1 MHIESLSANSVARKI
16 DFQRQAAA
24 DTNSA
29 VKANARADE
38 IRLSP
43 LASDIVS
50 GKSSDVASVKSDVAR
65 REPVDFN
72 DAFQRMRKI
81 AHKLHDLA
89 KFTGLEGLRG
99 YHDEESLKRLDA
111 QFQSLVSELNGIGEE
126 IAQKLNLTGSM
137 ATMYKMNFGADQL
150 HLTDADTLASFES
163 AKNVMTKLEGRVAF
177 LDEINARMTT
187 DPTFTFGG
195 PANDPAPG
203 NVNNVLAKIAANE
216 TAAPVR
222 DVIGN
227 KKLKADVVTAA
238 KEDADKVTTAKKAD
252 EAPAAATDPA
262 GKPGVNWEAT
272 LKNFQSI
279 AHKLFDL
286 AKYASIEGI
295 GEAER
300 KHIDA
305 RFQSLLGELNGVGQ
319 DVVKKLGLTGSMAS
333 MYTTILG
340 QAQLGLRGSASIGN
354 AAEALEFAKIMSET
368 VPAFDAIV
376 LRGGNPFTDPA

>member
-1 MHIESLSANSVARKI
+1 MHIDSLSANSIARKI

-29 VKANARADE
+29 VKVNARTDE

-43 LASDIVS
+43 LAADIVS
-50 GKSSDVASVKSDVAR
+50 AGNKSSDVAGVKSDVAR
-65 REPVDFN
+65 RENVDFN

-111 QFQSLVSELNGIGEE
+111 QFQKLVGELNSIGEE

-137 ATMYKMNFGADQL
+137 AAMYKMNFGADQL

-177 LDEINARMTT
+177 LDEVNARIST

-195 PANDPAPG
+195 PANDPAPAGIVLG
-203 NVNNVLAKIAANE
+203 NANE
-216 TAAPVR
+216 TAAPAR

-227 KKLKADVVTAA
+227 KLVKSDIVTAA
-238 KEDADKVTTAKKAD
+238 KEDGDKVSTAKKAD
-252 EAPAAATDPA
+252 EAGAAATDPA
-262 GKPGVNWEAT
+262 PKGVNWEAT

-286 AKYASIEGI
+286 AKYASIDGI
-295 GEAER
+295 SDAER

-319 DVVKKLGLTGSMAS
+319 DVVKKLGLTGSFATV
-333 MYTTILG
+333 YTTALG
-340 QAQLGLRGSASIGN
+340 QSQLGLGKGSNVTNRNDAM
-354 AAEALEFAKIMSET
+354 ELAKIMSET